1 MRHRCA
7 QARFHEVG
15 GIADIFPAGGGM
27 RTGTADI
34 VADFQQKPAFFTVA
48 YSLPPASLSYMALSN
63 PVHYPFYSAYSS
75 IYILSSP
82 HQCKVGWGYL

>member
-1 MRHRCA
+1 MRYRCA

-34 VADFQQKPAFFTVA
+34 VADFQQKPAFFTVEGA
-48 YSLPPASLSYMALSN
+48 GSELKWVRALTN
-63 PVHYPFYSAYSS
+63 
-75 IYILSSP
+75 IL
-82 HQCKVGWGYL
+82 